1 MSMISISW
9 SISCCWCYTIGIC
22 YENWCYTVGVG
33 DYSVDHGHKIS
44 QDMKMRSRVMLSAIH
59 RLLLVLH
66 THIDDHLLDCP
77 CRVATSQRRWANHP
91 CDGAMRWTQ
100 DFTMREASCTRYPSR
115 CRPAPPLHLREW
127 ALSILHPTNLNL
139 LCNKSWSWTWSH
151 TAHTTTSIS
160 QGELTFN
167 YEIWVLTWLD
177 CVRRQKMHLHFLVLR
192 TTEDVMFL
200 VAAVGS
206 FFTEPLL
213 A

>member
-44 QDMKMRSRVMLSAIH
+44 QDMKMRSRVCCPLS
-59 RLLLVLH
+59 
-66 THIDDHLLDCP
+66 IDFCWCYILISTTTCLIVPVVSQQVKD
-77 CRVATSQRRWANHP
+77 QRRWANHP
-91 CDGAMRWTQ
+91 CDGAMRWAQ

-167 YEIWVLTWLD
+167 YEILSAYLI
-177 CVRRQKMHLHFLVLR
+177 RLR
-192 TTEDVMFL
+192 T
-200 VAAVGS
+200 
-206 FFTEPLL
+206 
-213 A
+213 